1 LADVLGRP
9 HLAPLIARF
18 NTTPAQLV
26 FGYSK
31 LARAVNAAVIA
42 QVVLAD
48 PDDDAV
54 FAAAVA
60 ARAELIVS
68 GDMRVREIKIYQAS
82 RWSARRRCWRGW

>member
-1 LADVLGRP
+1 
-9 HLAPLIARF
+9 
-18 NTTPAQLV
+18 
-26 FGYSK
+26 
-31 LARAVNAAVIA
+31 VNAAAIA

-68 GDMRVREIKIYQAS
+68 GDKRVREIKNYQGIEAV
-82 RWSARRRCWRGW
+82 SAAEVLARVEA